1 MKRFEA
7 VRMSPGTMHC
17 IILCLC
23 VISAAQLPAANQSR
37 HCGPTNTRN
46 PCHAAAC
53 QAVKGLVVFSPEL
66 EAVAEGCALSKVQVI

>member
-1 MKRFEA
+1 
-7 VRMSPGTMHC
+7 MHC

-23 VISAAQLPAANQSR
+23 VFSASLSCKSKPALWPNKHPQS
-37 HCGPTNTRN
+37 
-46 PCHAAAC
+46 AC